1 MDIAKRIIDSRTER
15 GISQYKLAQLS
26 GISQA
31 GISQIESGKKQP
43 TVTTL
48 EKIIDVLGMTW
59 TDLFNESS
67 SLTPELQQLL
77 NAAKHLTPEQINLL
91 SSFIKSI

>member
-1 MDIAKRIIDSRTER
+1 MDIAKRIIETRTER

-43 TVTTL
+43 TFTTL
-48 EKIIDVLGMTW
+48 EKIIAVLEMSLV
-59 TDLFNESS
+59 DFFSESNT
-67 SLTPELQQLL
+67 LTPELQQLL
-77 NAAKHLTPEQINLL
+77 NAAKHLTPEQVNLL